1 MGPRSPNPFPEVA
14 RRSEGLR
21 SVDRVEVDDR
31 EIRIVGRKDVLEQ
44 AVLATGGPIPGVRS
58 FVRKMARPEGALS
71 NELFRVLGD
80 WNAYL
85 KQEKID
91 AGRPSL

>member
-1 MGPRSPNPFPEVA
+1 MGISRM
-14 RRSEGLR
+14 
-21 SVDRVEVDDR
+21 
-31 EIRIVGRKDVLEQ
+31 KLE
-44 AVLATGGPIPGVRS
+44 L
-58 FVRKMARPEGALS
+58 ARPEGALS

-91 AGRPSL
+91 PRRPCL

>member
-1 MGPRSPNPFPEVA
+1 VA
-14 RRSEGLR
+14 LL
-21 SVDRVEVDDR
+21 V
-31 EIRIVGRKDVLEQ
+31 
-44 AVLATGGPIPGVRS
+44 
-58 FVRKMARPEGALS
+58 RPEGVLS

-91 AGRPSL
+91 PIRPSL